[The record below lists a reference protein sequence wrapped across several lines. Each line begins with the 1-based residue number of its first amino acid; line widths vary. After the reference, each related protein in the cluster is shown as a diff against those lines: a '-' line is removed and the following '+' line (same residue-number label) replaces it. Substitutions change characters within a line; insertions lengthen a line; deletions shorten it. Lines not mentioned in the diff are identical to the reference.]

1 MSKKINANSCE
12 TKFRSPLAIEMGN
25 AISHGFGFLIGL
37 ASLPVVTAISIK
49 ADNPAATVA
58 AAIYAF
64 SFIMLFTFSTLYHAT
79 VQPEAKRVLKVLD
92 HISIYFL
99 IAGTYT
105 PFLLIYML
113 NAFGITVLSI
123 LWSLS
128 VIGIFFKI
136 FCAGRFRYLS
146 TFIYIAMGWI
156 LLVGGKTFF
165 TTLSTSVL
173 VMLILGGV
181 IYTLGTIFYL
191 NKRWALHHV
200 VWHIFVL
207 TGAICHYVAVLL
219 AVLQSANTAS

>member
-1 MSKKINANSCE
+1 
-12 TKFRSPLAIEMGN
+12 
-25 AISHGFGFLIGL
+25 
-37 ASLPVVTAISIK
+37 
-49 ADNPAATVA
+49 
-58 AAIYAF
+58 
-64 SFIMLFTFSTLYHAT
+64 
-79 VQPEAKRVLKVLD
+79 
-92 HISIYFL
+92 
-99 IAGTYT
+99 
-105 PFLLIYML
+105 ML

-173 VMLILGGV
+173 VMLIVGGV

-207 TGAICHYVAVLL
+207 AGAVCHYVAVLL
-219 AVLQSANTAS
+219 AVLQSAPTTA